1 MRQTLFRRLTAAIA
15 PLLVLLGLAA
25 PAFAA
30 EEPAKE
36 SARTASGLYV
46 TSKEAYDMMVADPS
60 VILVDVRDPVEMF
73 FMGWTEMTHI
83 HVPYKTADAT
93 QFSANGEKLMMQ
105 PNPDFADQVEAKLA
119 ALGATKDSHIIFI
132 CRSGS
137 TRSGPAASDLF
148 ERGYANTYTVV
159 DGFTGGKLR
168 EGPSAGVRAVA
179 GNGWRNS
186 GLPWTYTLDPAKIQ
200 LSAE

>member
-1 MRQTLFRRLTAAIA
+1 MPQTLFRRLTAAVA

-30 EEPAKE
+30 EEPTKE

-46 TSKEAYDMMVADPS
+46 TAQEAYDMMVADPS

-83 HVPYKTADAT
+83 HVPYKITDNT
-93 QFSANGEKLMMQ
+93 RFSANGEKIMMQ
-105 PNPDFADQVEAKLA
+105 PNPNFADQVEAKLMEM
-119 ALGATKDSHIIFI
+119 GATKDSQVIFI

-137 TRSGPAASDLF
+137 TRSGPAATELY
-148 ERGYANTYTVV
+148 ERGYANSYTVV
-159 DGFTGGKLR
+159 DGFTGGKVSD
-168 EGPSAGVRAVA
+168 GPSAGVRAVA

-186 GLPWTYTLDPAKIQ
+186 GLPWTYTMDPAKIQ